1 MEVEP
6 RGLPVAMKA
15 WREREPE
22 RVLTVRCAAGSDCGV
37 EVGVVYRSPHGV
49 VLESWLNPPEANTGS
64 TATPASPAQV
74 EAFAEELGL
83 TGLLADFDLDGETAP
98 APPPPETEKVT
109 AQVDLVGNQRYWQNP
124 QPLCPEHGPL
134 PIDRQALDRA
144 VRHGAT
150 TYEATP
156 A

>member
-22 RVLTVRCAAGSDCGV
+22 RLLTVRCAAGSECGA
-37 EVGVVYRSPHGV
+37 EVGVVYRSPHGM
-49 VLESWLNPPEANTGS
+49 VLESWLNAPEANTGS

-83 TGLLADFDLDGETAP
+83 TGLLADVDLDGETAP
-98 APPPPETEKVT
+98 PPPPPETERVT

-134 PIDRQALDRA
+134 AIDRQGLDRA
-144 VRHGAT
+144 VRQGAT
-150 TYEATP
+150 TYDATP